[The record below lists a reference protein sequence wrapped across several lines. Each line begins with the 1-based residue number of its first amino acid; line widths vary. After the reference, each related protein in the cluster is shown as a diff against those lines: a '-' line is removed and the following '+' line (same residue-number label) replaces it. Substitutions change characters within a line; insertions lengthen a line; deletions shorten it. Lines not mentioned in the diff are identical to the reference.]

1 MNTDVKT
8 DPFAYLAEPSTLV
21 IKRWLPGPVERVWEY
36 LADSELR
43 RKWLASGD
51 MTQGAG
57 TAFTLTWR
65 NDDLSRP
72 SDARPDNFPAEHSME
87 SKVVVFD
94 PPRRLVFTWGEGTV
108 TFDLEPKGEK
118 VLLTLTHTG
127 IVERSSKVG
136 ISAGWHTH
144 LDILVA
150 EVSGDTV
157 SSFWSNWAKLKAEY
171 ETRIPQ

>member
-1 MNTDVKT
+1 MNTDAKA
-8 DPFAYLAEPSTLV
+8 DPFAQLVDPSTLV
-21 IKRWLPGPVERVWEY
+21 IKRWLPGPVERVWDY
-36 LADSELR
+36 LADSDLR

-51 MTQGAG
+51 MSQGAG

-72 SDARPDNFPAEHSME
+72 SDPRPENFPAEHSME
-87 SKVVVFD
+87 SKV
-94 PPRRLVFTWGEGTV
+94 
-108 TFDLEPKGEK
+108 TFDLEPKGKK

-127 IVERSSKVG
+127 ITERSGKVG

-150 EVSGDTV
+150 DVSGDTA